1 MEHGPPTAAGLGPS
15 PLITRPGSTFWC
27 VFVCVCFCGDGQYSP
42 FQVTRNRTA
51 LVGLGRFGSWKGR
64 CVSRGLVW
72 VVQNGKR
79 RFLLEGKDVV
89 DYRGQT

>member
-1 MEHGPPTAAGLGPS
+1 MEHGAPTAAGLGPS
-15 PLITRPGSTFWC
+15 PLITRPGTPGSVFW
-27 VFVCVCFCGDGQYSP
+27 CVCFCDGQYSP
-42 FQVTRNRTA
+42 FQDPRNRTP

-72 VVQNGKR
+72 VVQNRKG
-79 RFLLEGKDVV
+79 RFLMEGKDVV